1 MTKKDILDA
10 IKRTAKENNGVG
22 LGMEKFFESTGIKR
36 TDWEGKHWIR
46 WADAI
51 KEAGFTPNTFSTPAF
66 DMDWLLAQFADY
78 IKYLNH
84 YPTQPELK
92 IKNHNDKKFPSLT
105 TMKSRLGNK
114 TETLEKLIEFCKT
127 KSEYKEVL
135 EICETELDGYK
146 PNSAKD
152 KIVEGELG
160 VVYLMKSGKHYK
172 IGKATH
178 TGNRHYQLS
187 IQLPEKVSL
196 VHEIQTDDPFG
207 IEKYWHGR
215 FQDKRLNGEWF
226 ELTPSDIA
234 AFKRRKFM

>member
-1 MTKKDILDA
+1 LTLTGYLNNS
-10 IKRTAKENNGVG
+10 RT
-22 LGMEKFFESTGIKR
+22 
-36 TDWEGKHWIR
+36 H
-46 WADAI
+46 
-51 KEAGFTPNTFSTPAF
+51 
-66 DMDWLLAQFADY
+66 
-78 IKYLNH
+78 LNH

-92 IKNHNDKKFPSLT
+92 INNHNDKKFPTLT

-114 TETLEKLIEFCKT
+114 TETLEKLIVFCKT
-127 KSEYKEVL
+127 KPEYKEVL
-135 EICETELDGYK
+135 EICETELEGYK
-146 PNSAKD
+146 PSSAKD

>member
-1 MTKKDILDA
+1 MTKKDILNA
-10 IKRTAKENNGVG
+10 IKKTATENNGVPI
-22 LGMEKFFESTGIKR
+22 GMDKFFESTGIKR

-51 KEAGFTPNTFSTPAF
+51 KEAGFTPNKFSSPAY
-66 DMDWLLAQFADY
+66 DIDWLLGELIDY
-78 IKYLNH
+78 IRELNH
-84 YPTQPELK
+84 FPTQPELK

-105 TMKSRLGNK
+105 TMKSRLGTK
-114 TETLEKLIEFCKT
+114 AETLEKLITFCKT
-127 KSEYKEVL
+127 ESQYADVL
-135 EICETELDGYK
+135 EICEKEFESFSPT
-146 PNSAKD
+146 SSTD
-152 KIVEGELG
+152 KIVEGDLG
-160 VVYLMKSGKHYK
+160 VVYLMKSGKYYK

-178 TGNRHYQLS
+178 TGNRHYHLS
-187 IQLPEKVSL
+187 IQLPEKITL

-226 ELTPSDIA
+226 DLTSADIA